1 MLNSDFRRANQH
13 CSIKQMVTID
23 EDLLN
28 QHKRSMKREYSNLLE
43 KDPIVAQKV
52 KIDYILPKLVET
64 FKSPSRS

>member
-1 MLNSDFRRANQH
+1 
-13 CSIKQMVTID
+13 MVTID